1 MTRSTDL
8 EILKTFCDLT
18 FQPPRQEQGKGDL
31 VLSIGVH
38 NEQAMMDAAEEAGFL
53 GPVFFYSEGLPSWP
67 VLAEAKDLRALTLV
81 CQRAQ
86 WRAYKQYGQRPSLVV
101 LGDLCLPFLV
111 VASHWFSVR
120 GYAVAIPHIG
130 QTHVICKNLHLLAFS
145 ESALSQV
152 PSELNHASA

>member
-1 MTRSTDL
+1 MTRSTDS
-8 EILKTFCDLT
+8 EIFKTLCDLT

-31 VLSIGVH
+31 VLAIGVH
-38 NEQAMMDAAEEAGFL
+38 DEQAVLDAAEEAGFL
-53 GPVFFYSEGLPSWP
+53 GPVFLYHEGLAAWP
-67 VLAEAKDLRALTLV
+67 ALAEAKDLRALSLA

-101 LGDLCLPFLV
+101 LGDLSLPFLV

-130 QTHVICKNLHLLAFS
+130 RTHVICKNLHLLAFS
-145 ESALSQV
+145 ETAMSQI
-152 PSELNHASA
+152 PQELNHATT

>member
-1 MTRSTDL
+1 MTRSSDL

-38 NEQAMMDAAEEAGFL
+38 DEQAVVDAAEEAGFL
-53 GPVFFYSEGLPSWP
+53 GPVFFHHEGLPAWP
-67 VLAEAKDLRALTLV
+67 ALAEAKDFRALVLA
-81 CQRAQ
+81 CQRSQ

-130 QTHVICKNLHLLAFS
+130 ETHVIVKNLHLLAFS
-145 ESALSQV
+145 EAAMSQI
-152 PSELNHASA
+152 PSELNHATT